1 MLISAL
7 LLACCLSAPAEV
19 VIDSDTVALGALI
32 SFPSTDG
39 RAFLPLGYAPN
50 PGLSRRIAK
59 YEIVSKLAAA
69 GLPVDDLQLPES
81 ILIRRRASGLD
92 RDQVTRAI
100 LDAFTKQYPGANVE
114 ITSVELPAIQ
124 VGTSAPEIVAN
135 LPPRFDPSSS
145 VFVRLEIRGTSFSRN
160 AFVRTGVRIEAEQPV
175 LKNKIAAHSEI
186 QPTDIEWK
194 LTPVRGDVI
203 DQVQGM
209 LAKRD
214 LEPGQVLTSDL
225 LYTPLYVHRGDSVT
239 VKATAGGVTISAMM
253 RAKASGKFGETIQV
267 EHLSGEGTA
276 MARIIGP
283 RLLESGGV
291 K

>member
-1 MLISAL
+1 
-7 LLACCLSAPAEV
+7 
-19 VIDSDTVALGALI
+19 VIDADTITLGALI

-39 RAFLPLGYAPN
+39 RGSLPLGYAPN

-59 YEIVSKLAAA
+59 YEIVGKLTAA
-69 GLPVDDLQLPES
+69 GLAVDDLQLPES
-81 ILIRRRASGLD
+81 ILVRRRASGLD
-92 RDQVTRAI
+92 RNQVTRAI

-124 VGTSAPEIVAN
+124 VGTGSLEIVAN
-135 LPPRFDPSSS
+135 LPPRLDPSNS

-160 AFVRTGVRIEAEQPV
+160 TFVRTSVRIEAEQPV

-186 QPTDIEWK
+186 QPADIEWK

-209 LAKRD
+209 LAKRA
-214 LEPGQVLTSDL
+214 LEPGQVLTTGL

-239 VKATAGGVTISAMM
+239 VKASAGGVTISAMM

-276 MARIIGP
+276 LARIIGP
-283 RLLESGGV
+283 RMLETEGV